1 MKLLR
6 CLIILSF
13 ISCTVKQ
20 EELSPVFL
28 SESLPAANTSLEA
41 VRSRVLQSENGFDL
55 FSTEED
61 SLWLH
66 AYVISSDEGGNFYK
80 ELYVQDQPE
89 SPTVGA
95 RILLDRTALSDVFLP
110 GRKVAILLN
119 GLGAGFKSNVLTI
132 GEYQGNDIG
141 EVAQFLIDAHCQ
153 LTDSLHL
160 MIPKEVH
167 LASLKDEDIGQWVQ
181 INEVQ
186 FALDA
191 VGKTF
196 SGEAFDEFDGE
207 RRLTQCSDQRS
218 ILMSTSTFADYK
230 SIVLPDS
237 AGTICGVLTKD
248 FFGEKNILK
257 INDPTNIEFNQLRC
271 DPFFEENFEAV
282 PLGLFEKQGWVN
294 FNQAGTQFWEVY
306 EDENSLGQSIAL
318 GSYRSG
324 DKETISWLITPE
336 LVVSSLEN
344 SFLAFR
350 TSTSFAD
357 NSSLSVL
364 VSTNW
369 TGDTASL
376 GQDNWREL
384 DVRIAENTDNNTL
397 WIDSGDIPID
407 FGPKFHLA
415 FRYTGSGKTASD
427 GTYEIDDIRIFTKQ

>member
-257 INDPTNIEFNQLRC
+257 INDPTNIEFKQLRC

>member
-237 AGTICGVLTKD
+237 AGTICGVLTRD

-257 INDPTNIEFNQLRC
+257 INDPTNIEFKQLRC

>member
-1 MKLLR
+1 M
-6 CLIILSF
+6 
-13 ISCTVKQ
+13 
-20 EELSPVFL
+20 
-28 SESLPAANTSLEA
+28 
-41 VRSRVLQSENGFDL
+41 
-55 FSTEED
+55 
-61 SLWLH
+61 
-66 AYVISSDEGGNFYK
+66 
-80 ELYVQDQPE
+80 
-89 SPTVGA
+89 
-95 RILLDRTALSDVFLP
+95 LDRTALSDVFLP

-119 GLGAGFKSNVLTI
+119 GLGVGFKSNILTI

-141 EVAQFLIDAHCQ
+141 EVAQFLIDTHCR

-167 LASLKDEDIGQWVQ
+167 LASLKEEDIGQWIQ
-181 INEVQ
+181 INDVQ

-237 AGTICGVLTKD
+237 AGTIRGVLTKD

-344 SFLAFR
+344 PFLAFR
-350 TSTSFAD
+350 TSNSFAD
-357 NSSLSVL
+357 NSSLSVF
-364 VSTNW
+364 VATNW

-376 GQDNWREL
+376 EQDNWREL
-384 DVRIAENTDNNTL
+384 DVRIAENEDNNTL

-427 GTYEIDDIRIFTKQ
+427 GTYEIDDIRVFTKQ

>member
-1 MKLLR
+1 MKLFR
-6 CLIILSF
+6 YIIVFFL

-20 EELSPVFL
+20 EELSSVFL
-28 SESLPAANTSLEA
+28 SESLPVKNSSLEA
-41 VRSRVLQSENGFDL
+41 VRSRVLQSENGFEL

-80 ELYVQDQPE
+80 ELYVQDQPQ
-89 SPTVGA
+89 SPKIGA

-119 GLGAGFKSNVLTI
+119 GLGAGFKSNILTI

-141 EVAQFLIDAHCQ
+141 EVAQFLIDTHCQ
-153 LTDSLHL
+153 ITDSLHI

-167 LASLKDEDIGQWVQ
+167 LARLKEEDIGQWVQ
-181 INEVQ
+181 INDVQ

-196 SGEAFDEFDGE
+196 SGEAYDEFDGE

-237 AGTICGVLTKD
+237 AGTIRGVLTKD
-248 FFGEKNILK
+248 FFGEKYILK

-344 SFLAFR
+344 PFLAFR

-357 NSSLSVL
+357 NSSLSVF
-364 VSTNW
+364 VATNW

-376 GQDNWREL
+376 EQDNWREL

-427 GTYEIDDIRIFTKQ
+427 GTYEIDDIRVFTKQ

>member
-80 ELYVQDQPE
+80 ELYVQDQPK

-237 AGTICGVLTKD
+237 AGTICGVLTRD

-257 INDPTNIEFNQLRC
+257 INDPTNIEFKQLRC

>member
-1 MKLLR
+1 MKLFR
-6 CLIILSF
+6 YIIVFFL

-20 EELSPVFL
+20 EELSSVFL
-28 SESLPAANTSLEA
+28 SESLPVKNSSLEA
-41 VRSRVLQSENGFDL
+41 VRSRVLQSENGFEL

-80 ELYVQDQPE
+80 ELYVQDQPQ
-89 SPTVGA
+89 SPKIGA

-119 GLGAGFKSNVLTI
+119 GLGAGFKSNILTI

-141 EVAQFLIDAHCQ
+141 EVAQFLIDTHCQ
-153 LTDSLHL
+153 ITDSLHI

-167 LASLKDEDIGQWVQ
+167 LARLKEEDIGQWVQ
-181 INEVQ
+181 INDVQ

-196 SGEAFDEFDGE
+196 SGEAYDEFDGE

-237 AGTICGVLTKD
+237 AGTIRGVLTKD

-344 SFLAFR
+344 PFLAFR

-357 NSSLSVL
+357 NSSLSVF
-364 VSTNW
+364 VATNW

-376 GQDNWREL
+376 EQDNWREL

-427 GTYEIDDIRIFTKQ
+427 GTYEIDDIRVFTKQ